1 VETTLKTLK
10 KHNNKTESEP
20 ATYAGQCE
28 HAIAEPLYG
37 ALDLVLIL
45 ALLTYIRNQKMQK
58 SKTNIDSNPNP
69 TIDKAAKRKETEQGT
84 EMYIRTSEK
93 ISCEI
98 SGLFR

>member
-1 VETTLKTLK
+1 
-10 KHNNKTESEP
+10 
-20 ATYAGQCE
+20 
-28 HAIAEPLYG
+28 
-37 ALDLVLIL
+37 
-45 ALLTYIRNQKMQK
+45 MQK

-84 EMYIRTSEK
+84 EMYIRSSEK